1 MKEINSLPID
11 ASGQYLYVR
20 VFNNGSVAVAVAGM
34 ACGPVGAV
42 PVGIVIFSALKLR
55 ENMEQSMQQLH

>member
-20 VFNNGSVAVAVAGM
+20 IFNNGSVAVAVAGM
-34 ACGPVGAV
+34 AWHV
-42 PVGIVIFSALKLR
+42 ALWVLF
-55 ENMEQSMQQLH
+55 L